1 MPTVR
6 LSDAVIPEV
15 YRTYTA
21 INSPEKSEL
30 VTSGVMRR
38 DPMFDGI
45 ARAGGITG
53 TLPFWKDLDP
63 NIEENQSNDD
73 PADLAVPQKLGSGRM
88 HYRKCFVNQ
97 SYSSMDLVAELSGS
111 DPMQRIRNRFGV
123 YWQRRDQSRLV
134 ATIRGILAD
143 NIANDGGDMVVDI
156 SGNAGDAAFI
166 TAGAAIDAEY
176 TMGDAAGSFVAMMV
190 HSKVASDLEK
200 RDLIETEKQSDGTT
214 LRRYRGMRLIV
225 DDGVPTTGSGADRVY
240 TTIFF
245 GGGAI
250 GFGGIEGH
258 EFALGEGV
266 PEVPVWVERVEQA
279 GNGGGMETI
288 GERRTIIIH
297 PFGFDWIEEGATI
310 VEFSPT
316 NADLALA
323 AHWNRV
329 VDRKQVPMAFLR
341 TKAGVEV

>member
-6 LSDAVIPEV
+6 LSDAVVPEV

-21 INSPEKSEL
+21 IDSPEKSEL
-30 VTSGVMRR
+30 IAAGVMQR
-38 DPMFDGI
+38 DPLFDQI

-97 SYSSMDLVAELSGS
+97 SFAAMDLVAELTGS
-111 DPMQRIRNRFGV
+111 NPMQRIRNRFGV
-123 YWQRRDQSRLV
+123 YWKRRDQRRLV
-134 ATIRGILAD
+134 ATISGILAD
-143 NIANDGGDMVVDI
+143 NIANDGGDMVIDI
-156 SGNAGDAAFI
+156 SGNTGDDAFI

-176 TMGDAAGSFVAMMV
+176 TMGDAAGAFVAMIV
-190 HSKVASDLEK
+190 HSKVMADLEK
-200 RDLIETEKQSDGTT
+200 RDLIATEKDSEG
-214 LRRYRGMRLIV
+214 RNIRIYRGMRVIV
-225 DDGVPTTGSGADRVY
+225 DDGVPTTGTGANRVY

-250 GFGGIEGH
+250 GFGGVEGH

-266 PEVPVWVERVEQA
+266 PENPVWVERVEQA

-288 GERRTIIIH
+288 GERRTIILH
-297 PFGFDWIEEGATI
+297 PFGFDWIEGTL

-316 NADLALA
+316 NADLADA
-323 AHWNRV
+323 SHWNRI

-341 TKAGVEV
+341 TKAGVV